1 MDKKMLNEF
10 RRLSGQDNINENTLN
25 EDEYTDMA
33 NVVATGLAD
42 KYNGDSNDVY
52 QFILDNKEDIKNME
66 LTDVN
71 TIKSKYEMYIK
82 IITLLG
88 ENPEELKKLKD
99 NL

>member
-1 MDKKMLNEF
+1 MLNEF

>member
-1 MDKKMLNEF
+1 MNKKMLNEF